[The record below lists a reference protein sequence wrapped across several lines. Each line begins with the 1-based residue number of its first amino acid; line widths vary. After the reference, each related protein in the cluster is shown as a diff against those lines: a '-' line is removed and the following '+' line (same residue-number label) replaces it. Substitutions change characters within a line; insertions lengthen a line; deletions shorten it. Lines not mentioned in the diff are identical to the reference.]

1 MKTIDKKTSSYWHKA
16 KKILFFSVA
25 LFLSACD
32 SFVEVDLPK
41 SQLTSATVFE
51 DYTTANAALVDIY
64 AKLRDN
70 GILSGTLYG
79 LSAQLGC
86 YTDELDLYDTSDN
99 ATFGFYTNAVLPSNS
114 NVSLFWNNSYNQIYA
129 ANAVLEGLEG
139 SNWDSPAKAQLK
151 GEALFIR
158 GLLHFYLLQLFGDI
172 PFIKTTQYKANSIVS
187 RMPTQEVYTLVID
200 DLKAAD
206 DLLAPSYASSERVRP
221 NSFAVKAL
229 LARIY
234 LYKGSWQDALQMAS
248 AVIENTSL
256 YGFENNLDLVFL
268 KNSTEAIWQ
277 FMPSLAGKNTD
288 EGTIFI
294 FESETPPL
302 LALSESLVTCFDQND
317 LRKSHWIKTISN
329 ETGTWYCPYKYKES
343 QSSGSSKEYSIILR
357 LSEQYLIRAE
367 ARAALEDLTG
377 AKEDL
382 NKTRNRAGLSDI
394 QTGTKQAILQEILEE
409 RKKELFTEYG
419 HRFFDLKRTG
429 QLNAALA
436 TKPGW
441 NTNRS
446 FLPLPEAELSLNPNL
461 KPQNPGY

>member
-1 MKTIDKKTSSYWHKA
+1 MKTIDKTKSPYWRA
-16 KKILFFSVA
+16 RKIFLFSAVLCFC
-25 LFLSACD
+25 ACD

-41 SQLTSATVFE
+41 SQLTSGTVFE

-70 GILSGTLYG
+70 GLLSGTLFG

-86 YTDELDLYDTSDN
+86 YTDELDLYDSSDK
-99 ATFGFYTNAVLPSNS
+99 ATFAFYTNAVLPSNG

-139 SNWDSPAKAQLK
+139 STWNTPAKAQLK

-172 PFIKTTQYKANSIVS
+172 PYIKTTQYKANSTVS
-187 RMPTQEVYTLVID
+187 RMPEQEVYALVID
-200 DLKAAD
+200 DLKAAH

-221 NSFAVKAL
+221 NAFAVQAL
-229 LARIY
+229 LARVY
-234 LYKGSWQDALQMAS
+234 LYKGAWKDAQQMAS
-248 AVIENTSL
+248 AVIDNTAL
-256 YGFENNLDLVFL
+256 YRFENDLDLVFL

-294 FESETPPL
+294 FESGAPPL
-302 LALSESLVTCFDQND
+302 LALSSALVNSFDLND
-317 LRKSHWIKTISN
+317 LRKSHWIKTINN

-343 QSSGSSKEYSIILR
+343 QSSGSSKEYSMVLR

-377 AKEDL
+377 AREDL
-382 NKTRNRAGLSDI
+382 NKIRNRAGLSD
-394 QTGTKQAILQEILEE
+394 TEASNKEALLQGIIEE

-419 HRFFDLKRTG
+419 HRFFDLKRKD
-429 QLNAALA
+429 LLSVALG

-441 NTNRS
+441 NTAMS
-446 FLPLPEAELSLNPNL
+446 LLPLPEAELSLNPNL